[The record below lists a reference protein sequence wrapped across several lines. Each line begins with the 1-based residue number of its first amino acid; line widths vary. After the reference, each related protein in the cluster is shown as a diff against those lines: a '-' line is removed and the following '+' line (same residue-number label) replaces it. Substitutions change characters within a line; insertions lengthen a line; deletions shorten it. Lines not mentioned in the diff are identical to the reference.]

1 MFDIV
6 DGDTAENGPSFEGY
20 KAIKIYIIGFI
31 IVGSFFFMNLFI
43 GVIFDEYSTQV
54 KNEKSSV

>member
-6 DGDTAENGPSFEGY
+6 DGDSAERGPSFEGNTM
-20 KAIKIYIIGFI
+20 IKYYILFFI

-43 GVIFDEYSTQV
+43 GVIFDEYT
-54 KNEKSSV
+54 KNTRNEKL